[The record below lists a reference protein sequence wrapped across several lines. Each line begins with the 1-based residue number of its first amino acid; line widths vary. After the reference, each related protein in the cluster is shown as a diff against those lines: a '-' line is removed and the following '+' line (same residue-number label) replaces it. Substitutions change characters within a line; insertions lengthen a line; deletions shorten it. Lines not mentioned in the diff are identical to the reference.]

1 MSFLFPI
8 TSNAGKKA
16 LPQSAT
22 SALSTRLGQPSCT
35 CNDLLG
41 SSCGKKL
48 STKRGYIL
56 TLHFVHLRAKEN
68 EGATLE
74 IRDGSDITSR
84 LIAVVPV
91 RNFTRPESIV
101 TTGNNMFITFNA
113 KKKMRTE
120 VFLEIT
126 AGLQKASDLNVT
138 DSVISDNN
146 GRGVLVEKMRSN
158 IHIHQTSVQRNNYV
172 AGVNVKWGSGYVNI
186 THSKITQNYVD
197 GVNITYGGGCQNIS
211 WSEIEDNVGLGV
223 GLWINETTI
232 NTPVRQEFNLA
243 YSNISLNYDIGVLVG
258 NFCGPSI
265 VNVSGNYFE
274 SGRYVGLEILS
285 CWRDSILEGV
295 LPGLMSLQ
303 VGHNHFQQNTAVAL
317 KLAPLARAVGK
328 IEHNDFLE
336 NRDGAVYTHNEDDYI
351 LEIQKVDVLMQENRF
366 LRNRGSYVVN
376 LGLSH
381 YDFKQGQK
389 LLMTFNWLRDN
400 VRI

>member
-1 MSFLFPI
+1 METARCPGELSWPFAI
-8 TSNAGKKA
+8 SHSKKA
-16 LPQSAT
+16 LPQCAT
-22 SALSTRLGQPSCT
+22 SALSTRLGRPTCT
-35 CNDLLG
+35 YNDLLC

-56 TLHFVHLRAKEN
+56 TLHFVHLRAREN

-91 RNFTRPESIV
+91 QNFTRPESIV

-113 KKKMRTE
+113 KKKMKTE

-172 AGVNVKWGSGYVNI
+172 AGVNVEWGSGYVNI
-186 THSKITQNYVD
+186 THSKISQNYVD

-232 NTPVRQEFNLA
+232 NTPVRQEFHLA
-243 YSNISLNYDIGVLVG
+243 YSKISLNYDIGVLVG
-258 NFCGPSI
+258 N
-265 VNVSGNYFE
+265 
-274 SGRYVGLEILS
+274 
-285 CWRDSILEGV
+285 
-295 LPGLMSLQ
+295 
-303 VGHNHFQQNTAVAL
+303 
-317 KLAPLARAVGK
+317 
-328 IEHNDFLE
+328 
-336 NRDGAVYTHNEDDYI
+336 
-351 LEIQKVDVLMQENRF
+351 
-366 LRNRGSYVVN
+366 
-376 LGLSH
+376 
-381 YDFKQGQK
+381 
-389 LLMTFNWLRDN
+389 
-400 VRI
+400 